1 MSLKLQKIGLL
12 KIMCGTKGLFCMMF
26 MFLDFGNS
34 CASTSIFLLLFL
46 TLLLPGGG
54 GGLFIEEIQMSQP
67 TKNKNKNKMSQPTK

>member
-1 MSLKLQKIGLL
+1 
-12 KIMCGTKGLFCMMF
+12 

-54 GGLFIEEIQMSQP
+54 GLFIEEIQMSQP
-67 TKNKNKNKMSQPTK
+67 TKNKNKNKMSQPTKW

>member
-12 KIMCGTKGLFCMMF
+12 KIMCGTKGLFCVMF

-54 GGLFIEEIQMSQP
+54 GLFIEEIQMSQP